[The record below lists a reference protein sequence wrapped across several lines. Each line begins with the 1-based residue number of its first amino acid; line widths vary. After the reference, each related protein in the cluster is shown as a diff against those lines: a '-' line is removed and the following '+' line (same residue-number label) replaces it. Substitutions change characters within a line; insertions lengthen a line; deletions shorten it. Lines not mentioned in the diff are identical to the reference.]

1 MASLFVRAELKD
13 ASRSERG
20 AHTGALVEQQDELTG
35 RGRALLCAA
44 CTLPLTSDGERIDI
58 DGAHEHTRINPHGY
72 VFHFGCFRAAPG
84 CATLGIPTTED
95 TWFRR
100 YAWRFAHCRGCGMHI
115 GWRFD
120 GEGGGFFGLV
130 LDRLI
135 EGELPQ

>member
-1 MASLFVRAELKD
+1 MRAELKD
-13 ASRSERG
+13 TSQRDRVP
-20 AHTGALVEQQDELTG
+20 HTGGLLEQQAGRID

-44 CTLPLTSDGERIDI
+44 CTLPLTTDGERIEL

-84 CATLGIPTTED
+84 CATLGVPTTED
-95 TWFRR
+95 TWFRG
-100 YAWRFAHCRGCGMHI
+100 YAWRFAHCRGCGMHL

-120 GEGGGFFGLV
+120 GEAGGFFGLV

-135 EGELPQ
+135 EGDLLQ